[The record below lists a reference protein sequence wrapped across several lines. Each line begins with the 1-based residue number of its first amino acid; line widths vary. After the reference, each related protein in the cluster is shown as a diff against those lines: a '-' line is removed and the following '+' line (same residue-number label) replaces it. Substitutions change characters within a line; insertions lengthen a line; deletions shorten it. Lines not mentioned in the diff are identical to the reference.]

1 MIILRPN
8 PSQVILQT
16 LAQNLDGTPK
26 TSLSSADVRVYHID
40 ATGTEIEDLASTT
53 LTQVGSTNTWR
64 YRWQPGSL
72 SVNRY
77 QAEYTLIDNDGAEM
91 VGCEEL
97 VVEDFAIQADLL
109 IVKQIES
116 GRWKIV
122 NNQMVFYEDDG
133 VTPLLTCNLYNSAG
147 LPAMEDIYE
156 RDPV

>member
-26 TSLSSADVRVYHID
+26 TTLSDADVRVYHID

-53 LTQVGSTNTWR
+53 LSQVGSTNTWR
-64 YRWQPGSL
+64 YRWEPLSL

-77 QAEYTLIDNDGAEM
+77 QAEYTLLDLDGATM
-91 VGCEEL
+91 VGVEEL

-109 IVKQIES
+109 VVKQVET
-116 GRWKIV
+116 GKWKII
-122 NNQMVFYEDDG
+122 NNQMIFYEEDN
-133 VTPLLTCNLYNSAG
+133 TTEIFRCNLFNSAG

-156 RDPV
+156 RERV